1 MRGQVKAGG
10 TVDFTTTLSSEVAI
24 PPVAVASDGTG
35 GGEFSLNVSGTELTY
50 NIEVLES
57 SLTGSITAAHF
68 HNAPA
73 GSQGDIV
80 RDLQFGSTATGTWSS
95 TEANQPLT
103 PALVGQLLASRIYVN
118 IHTAANGAGEVR
130 GQVRVGAP
138 IIQKLL
144 LSEIVARPTAGEF
157 VEIYNPGSVTVDLSN
172 YYLANSTFQFGNT
185 FYYQLVE
192 GGGGGGSFADFNARF
207 PDGAMIQ
214 PGEYQT
220 IAISGDSL
228 FFAVYSVLPTYELY
242 EDGTN
247 FGNDVP
253 DMREAVPGSI
263 AGQGGFSNGD
273 EDAILF
279 YWDGL
284 SDLVVD
290 IDYVIYDEGDGGIN
304 EQVDKTG
311 VSIDGPD
318 PGTDST
324 MYLPDTPIANQ
335 VPAPI
340 NNTADGF
347 STHRIDFTE
356 GNQTPTGGNGVT
368 GADETSEDLNNTFTD
383 NSVPSPNAQW
393 KKPPPPPKK
402 LLISEIV
409 ARPTA
414 GEFVEIYNPG
424 SEAVDLSYYYLA
436 NSTFQFGN
444 TYYYQLVEGGGGGG
458 TFADFNARFPDGAMI
473 QPGEYQTIAIS
484 GDSLFFAVY
493 SVLPTYELYEDGTNF
508 GNDVPDMREAV
519 PGSIAGQGGFSNG
532 DEDAIL
538 FYWDGLSDLV
548 VDIDYVIYDEGD
560 GGINEQVDKTGVSID
575 GPDPGTDSTMYLP
588 DTPIANQVPAP
599 INNTADGFST
609 HRIDYTEG
617 NQTPTGGNG
626 VTGADETSEDLNNT
640 FTDNSTPSPNAPG
653 QIVGVEDLSIVI
665 PDRFVLHGNY
675 PNPFNPSTTI
685 RYDLPTNADVRIV
698 IFDILG
704 RQVLTIENN
713 NVSAGSALTIEIN
726 ASELSSG
733 LYFYQLIAKLKE
745 KTEIKT
751 GKMTLLK

>member
-1 MRGQVKAGG
+1 MTVASEGTGGGIFSLTPGNTLKFIIGVSDLTGALDLAHFHNAPEGVAAGVVRTLTGDFTDEGVATGEWTSSDGQALTDELVGQLLASRIYVNIHTAANGAGEVRGQVKAGG

-144 LSEIVARPTAGEF
+144 LSEIVARPTDGEF

-192 GGGGGGSFADFNARF
+192 GGGGGGS
-207 PDGAMIQ
+207 
-214 PGEYQT
+214 
-220 IAISGDSL
+220 
-228 FFAVYSVLPTYELY
+228 
-242 EDGTN
+242 
-247 FGNDVP
+247 
-253 DMREAVPGSI
+253 
-263 AGQGGFSNGD
+263 
-273 EDAILF
+273 
-279 YWDGL
+279 
-284 SDLVVD
+284 
-290 IDYVIYDEGDGGIN
+290 
-304 EQVDKTG
+304 
-311 VSIDGPD
+311 
-318 PGTDST
+318 
-324 MYLPDTPIANQ
+324 
-335 VPAPI
+335 
-340 NNTADGF
+340 
-347 STHRIDFTE
+347 
-356 GNQTPTGGNGVT
+356 
-368 GADETSEDLNNTFTD
+368 
-383 NSVPSPNAQW
+383 
-393 KKPPPPPKK
+393 
-402 LLISEIV
+402 
-409 ARPTA
+409 
-414 GEFVEIYNPG
+414 
-424 SEAVDLSYYYLA
+424 
-436 NSTFQFGN
+436 
-444 TYYYQLVEGGGGGG
+444 
-458 TFADFNARFPDGAMI
+458 FADFNARFPDGAMI